1 MPVKIITPL
10 PPYLEEL
17 REIYLGI
24 VTLLEAG
31 GSGGVNAVR
40 IKEVLGIDQSRVE
53 DVMKMA
59 MALHLVV
66 GYGHTVGR
74 RYVLT
79 QLGKLVAVALQE
91 GKKPAESVD
100 LEKLESACENLL
112 KTYRR

>member
-17 REIYLGI
+17 REIYLGV
-24 VTLLEAG
+24 VTLLEAS
-31 GSGGVNAVR
+31 GSSGVNAIQ
-40 IKEVLGIDQSRVE
+40 IKETLGIDQSKVE
-53 DVMKMA
+53 NVMKMA

-79 QLGKLVAVALQE
+79 QLGKLVAVALRE

-100 LEKLESACENLL
+100 LEKLESAWENLL
-112 KTYRR
+112 RTYKG